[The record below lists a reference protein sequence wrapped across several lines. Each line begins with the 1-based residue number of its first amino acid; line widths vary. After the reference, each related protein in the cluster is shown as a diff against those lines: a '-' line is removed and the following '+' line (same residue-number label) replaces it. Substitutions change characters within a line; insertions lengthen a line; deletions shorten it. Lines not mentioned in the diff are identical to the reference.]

1 MTTDA
6 VTAGTPSVF
15 DAELPAL
22 DYFDPEYQEHPH
34 RLNRQ
39 AREQAPVAMGPLGP
53 EALAYDAVQTV
64 LRDRRFCMPK
74 GQLLEVQGVTSGPL
88 WDRAVKGILSLDGD
102 EHNRLRRLVSHAF
115 RPTCGTRLRSTMTEV
130 INELV
135 DPLTDT
141 GRCEVVADVAR
152 PYPIPIICELL
163 GAPPQDWPLFSAWTD
178 DIFKIFNFN
187 LANDAPDILRAF
199 DRREGLTDDLISQ
212 LIRAEDDDDRL
223 SHDELLM
230 LAGAVLT
237 GGTDTTRNQLA
248 AAVQVFCDHPA
259 QWAILAEHPELALNA
274 VEEVMRHTPIILRTI
289 RQAVEDVELA
299 GVTIPAGTLI
309 GANTAAANR
318 DPAIYDH
325 PDRFDVTRNGPAPM
339 LTFGGGIHYCLG
351 VHLAKAELAE
361 ALTVMARRM
370 PNLRR
375 AGPAPWKS
383 VMGVSGP
390 IILPVEFDPGH

>member
-1 MTTDA
+1 
-6 VTAGTPSVF
+6 
-15 DAELPAL
+15 
-22 DYFDPEYQEHPH
+22 
-34 RLNRQ
+34 
-39 AREQAPVAMGPLGP
+39 
-53 EALAYDAVQTV
+53 
-64 LRDRRFCMPK
+64 MPK
-74 GQLLEVQGVTSGPL
+74 GLTLEAQGITSGPL

-102 EHNRLRRLVSHAF
+102 EHNRLRRLVSAAF
-115 RPTCGTRLRSTMTEV
+115 RPSCGTRLRTTMTEV

-135 DPLTDT
+135 DPVTVT

-163 GAPPQDWPLFSAWTD
+163 GAPRQDWPLFSAWTD

-187 LANDAPDILRAF
+187 LANDAPDILCALDQLDAYLDKMVA

-212 LIRAEDDDDRL
+212 LIRAEDDGDRL

-230 LAGAVLT
+230 LAGTVLA

-248 AAVQVFCDHPA
+248 AAIQVFCDHPA
-259 QWAILAEHPELALNA
+259 QWAVLAEQPELTLNA
-274 VEEVMRHTPIILRTI
+274 VEEVMRHTPVVLRTV
-289 RQAVEDVELA
+289 RKAVEDVELG
-299 GVTIPAGTLI
+299 GVVIPAGTLV

-325 PDRFDVTRNGPAPM
+325 PDRFDITRDGPAPM
-339 LTFGGGIHYCLG
+339 LTFGGGVHYCLG

-361 ALTVMARRM
+361 ALAVMARRM

-375 AGPAPWKS
+375 VGPAPWKS
-383 VMGVSGP
+383 VVGLSGP
-390 IILPVEFDPGH
+390 ILLPVEFDPGH